1 MSETKV
7 PSIRSVGSASPED
20 ILQDVKGILEVRE
33 GISGNPL
40 DANVTYRD
48 LVSLNLATDPT
59 GEVRYVSRSGT
70 TYMPIFPNGVDG
82 DGYDPTTDLTPPPQ
96 ATGLTASSSINF
108 IYLSWNIPSYRN
120 HAYAEVW
127 RADSDNIG
135 DAVKI
140 GTTTNQFFTD
150 NPAPNLIKF
159 YWIRLVSQANIVG
172 VYSDSVS
179 GTAEV
184 DPAVL
189 VAAMQK
195 SVSEELLTSELASK
209 INRLDSSVDVI
220 GSVQNAL
227 AVEKKTRETADGDL
241 FAQYTVKIDQNGYIS
256 GYGLASQTV
265 SGTPFSS
272 FQVRADRF
280 SIVNPAVN
288 RVTVSSLTRSST
300 IATLNTVTAHG
311 LKAFTAANGPTPE
324 TLADEFTLIG
334 VVNDTNWNGSYRVL
348 TAPSSTQITFTV
360 PATLPSPATVNANT
374 KIGKASIPFIVDGGQ
389 VFIEGAKI
397 KDASITSAKIKDLVA
412 NKITAGYV
420 NAAVGFNGASVYGAS
435 LYAGG
440 TVTVTTD
447 GAGNV
452 TGFSVANPTVD
463 ISGGN
468 AAFVAGNFTIKNSA
482 GGSSVTPFQVSNNK
496 VVIKDAFIDTVEA
509 NKITAGY
516 INASIGVNAPKLY
529 GGEIYGGGSVNISTD
544 ANGKVTGFS
553 AVNPTIKI
561 TGGNAEFLANNF
573 KIKHANDNN
582 TTTIPFQVV
591 NNTVELN
598 NAVIGT
604 ASINTLKI
612 AGEAVFIPRYNENT
626 IPPILFTQQGT
637 DVCSVIIE
645 ISGLNAG
652 EKTRLIVIGFVN
664 FMPVDGEGVSI
675 GSVLRVGAATQANNV
690 PFNPDTNSGNIN
702 TYYGVTLDS
711 SGTFS
716 GTQGSVQLPNG
727 TYTIRIMTSV
737 STTGPGLS
745 QKIAGINASLTVF
758 TGKR

>member
-7 PSIRSVGSASPED
+7 PSIRSIGSASPEE
-20 ILQDVKGILEVRE
+20 ILQDVKGIIEVRE

-59 GEVRYVSRSGT
+59 GEVTYVSRSGT
-70 TYMPIFPNGVDG
+70 TYMPISPNGVDG

-159 YWIRLVSQANIVG
+159 YWIKLVSKADIVG

-179 GTAEV
+179 GTAAV

-189 VAAMQK
+189 VAAMQE

-265 SGTPFSS
+265 GGTPFSS

-288 RVTVSSLTRSST
+288 RVTVSSLTRAST
-300 IATLNTVTAHG
+300 TATLNTATAHG
-311 LKAFTAANGPTPE
+311 LIAGNG
-324 TLADEFTLIG
+324 FTLIG
-334 VVNDTNWNGSYRVL
+334 VVNDTNWNGSYTVL

-360 PATLPSPATVNANT
+360 PSTLPSPATVNANT
-374 KIGKASIPFIVDGGQ
+374 KIGKASIPFIVDSGE
-389 VFIEGAKI
+389 VFIDTATI
-397 KDASITSAKIKDLVA
+397 KDASITSAKIGSLTA

-420 NAAVGFNGASVYGAS
+420 NAAVGINGALVYGAS
-435 LYAGG
+435 LFSGG
-440 TVTVTTD
+440 TVTVNTD

-452 TGFSVANPTVD
+452 TGFTPVNPTVN

-482 GGSSVTPFQVSNNK
+482 TGSSVTPFQVSNN
-496 VVIKDAFIDTVEA
+496 VVRIDSALIANATITSAMIADAAITNTKIA
-509 NKITAGY
+509 NGTITSANIANGT
-516 INASIGVNAPKLY
+516 ITSANIANATITSADIASSTITSANIGT
-529 GGEIYGGGSVNISTD
+529 GEIKS
-544 ANGKVTGFS
+544 AN
-553 AVNPTIKI
+553 
-561 TGGNAEFLANNF
+561 
-573 KIKHANDNN
+573 
-582 TTTIPFQVV
+582 
-591 NNTVELN
+591 
-598 NAVIGT
+598 IGT
-604 ASINTLKI
+604 AEVGTLKI
-612 AGEAVFIPRYNENT
+612 ANEAVTVPRSFFNT
-626 IPPILFTQQGT
+626 ILYTGNNAYQEVINYTFTLAADTAIAMIFSGRHGYSLGGAPHDFQFYLDSATPFLTSGGNAIN
-637 DVCSVIIE
+637 DYPSVAYAWDGA
-645 ISGLNAG
+645 SNAKLAAG
-652 EKTRLIVIGFVN
+652 QHNIKVKWKGNNGNITLTRAFLIF
-664 FMPVDGEGVSI
+664 I
-675 GSVLRVGAATQANNV
+675 GSYR
-690 PFNPDTNSGNIN
+690 
-702 TYYGVTLDS
+702 
-711 SGTFS
+711 
-716 GTQGSVQLPNG
+716 
-727 TYTIRIMTSV
+727 
-737 STTGPGLS
+737 
-745 QKIAGINASLTVF
+745 
-758 TGKR
+758 